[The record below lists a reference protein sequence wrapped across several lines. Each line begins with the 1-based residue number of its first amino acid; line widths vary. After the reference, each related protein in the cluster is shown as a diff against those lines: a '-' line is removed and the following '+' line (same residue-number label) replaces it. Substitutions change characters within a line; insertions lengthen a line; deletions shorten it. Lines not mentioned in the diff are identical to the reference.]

1 MLRTNIGDLNFE
13 LHCNY
18 APKTC
23 ENFIELCESS
33 YFDGIKFHRL
43 VPNFMVI

>member
-1 MLRTNIGDLNFE
+1 M

-23 ENFIELCESS
+23 ENFLELSEKK
-33 YFDGIKFHRL
+33 YYDNMKFHRL
-43 VPNFMVI
+43 VKDFMI